1 MYVITHNVRKQ
12 MTPNEMTPSQEEL
25 NTNEPVKEETKKEET
40 ATEAQEQQTPDTPAE
55 PQPEKDGEKTYAA
68 PETKEAVIA
77 RMSELSHA
85 DGIAD
90 KDEIELLKKRYYRLR
105 FEEVAAQRE
114 AFLNAGG
121 NEEDFEPNAD
131 ADEER
136 FKAELKLIKEKRAQ
150 EHERLE
156 KIKQDNL
163 KRKLE
168 ILEKIKELSSSLGET
183 GKNYDAFRK
192 LQAEWKEANPVPQEN
207 ATELWKNYEY
217 CVENFYDMLKLNN
230 EFREYDFRKNLEAK
244 TRLCEAAE
252 KLETFGDP
260 VSAFHQLQKLHQEFR
275 EIGPVAKDLREQV
288 WERFK
293 AASTIVNKRHQEHF
307 DKLKET
313 EKENLVKKTALCEK
327 AEAVSTDNLK
337 TYAEWDKATNIIK
350 EIQAEW
356 KTIGFTPKSVNTKIF
371 ERFRSVC
378 DSFFAKKNE
387 HFKQQKAIQNENYGK
402 KLALCEKAEAL
413 KDSTEWGATANAI
426 RGLRAK
432 WKEIG
437 PVPNKYNES
446 LWKRFSEA
454 CNAFFDARSQAS
466 ASQRQSENENL
477 ETKRS
482 IIEQLKAITADAK
495 DEGVKKVQ
503 ELMAQ
508 WQATGHIPY
517 KLKEKFYVEYHEQ
530 IDRIYN
536 ELNIRR
542 MSRRVENIKAQATA
556 AISRGGDAM
565 FRERERLFRM
575 YEAKRNEMQTYENN
589 LGFLNVSSKSG
600 NGFVNEIR
608 RKIENLKNEVANLRK
623 SIEDI
628 DEKAKAGTQD
638 ESTPADGNAEN
649 KE

>member
-1 MYVITHNVRKQ
+1 

-25 NTNEPVKEETKKEET
+25 NTNEPIKEETNKEET
-40 ATEAQEQQTPDTPAE
+40 ATEAKEQQTPDTPEE
-55 PQPEKDGEKTYAA
+55 PQTEKEGEKTYAV
-68 PETKEAVIA
+68 PETKEAVIS

-85 DGIAD
+85 DEIAD

-121 NEEDFEPNAD
+121 NEEDFEPKAD

-168 ILEKIKELSSSLGET
+168 ILEKIKALSSSLEDT
-183 GKNYDAFRK
+183 GKNYDTFRK

-230 EFREYDFRKNLEAK
+230 EFREYDFKKNLEAK

-252 KLETFGDP
+252 KLETFADP

-337 TYAEWDKATNIIK
+337 TYAEWDKATNAIK

-387 HFKQQKAIQNENYGK
+387 YFKQLKATLNENYVK

-413 KDSTEWGATANAI
+413 KDSTDWGATANAI
-426 RGLRAK
+426 KALRAK

-437 PVPNKYNES
+437 PVPNKHNES

-495 DEGVKKVQ
+495 DEGIKKVQ

-536 ELNIRR
+536 ELNLRR
-542 MSRRVENIKAQATA
+542 MSRRAENIKAQATA

-575 YEAKRNEMQTYENN
+575 YEAKRNEIQTYENN

-600 NGFVNEIR
+600 NGFVSEIK

-628 DEKAKAGTQD
+628 DEKAKADAQD
-638 ESTPADGNAEN
+638 ESTPADSNAEN

>member
-1 MYVITHNVRKQ
+1 
-12 MTPNEMTPSQEEL
+12 MTPSQEEL
-25 NTNEPVKEETKKEET
+25 NINEPAKEATKKEET
-40 ATEAQEQQTPDTPAE
+40 AQEAQEQQTPGTPAE
-55 PQPEKDGEKTYAA
+55 PQAEKDGEKTYAV
-68 PETKEAVIA
+68 PETKEAVIK

-85 DGIAD
+85 DEIAD

-168 ILEKIKELSSSLGET
+168 ILEKIKELSSSLEET

-230 EFREYDFRKNLEAK
+230 EFREYDFKKNLEAK

-337 TYAEWDKATNIIK
+337 TYAEWDKATNTIK

-413 KDSTEWGATANAI
+413 KDSTDWGSTANAI

-432 WKEIG
+432 WKETG
-437 PVPNKYNES
+437 PVPSKHAET

-530 IDRIYN
+530 IDRIFN
-536 ELNIRR
+536 ELNLRR
-542 MSRRVENIKAQATA
+542 MSRRAENIKAQATA

-575 YEAKRNEMQTYENN
+575 YEAKRNEIQTYENN

-600 NGFVNEIR
+600 NGFVSEIK

-628 DEKAKAGTQD
+628 DEKAKEGAQD
-638 ESTPADGNAEN
+638 ESTPTDSNAEN

>member
-1 MYVITHNVRKQ
+1 

-25 NTNEPVKEETKKEET
+25 NINEPVKEETKKEET

-55 PQPEKDGEKTYAA
+55 PQPEKEVEKTYAV
-68 PETKEAVIA
+68 PETKEAVIK

-85 DGIAD
+85 DEIAD
-90 KDEIELLKKRYYRLR
+90 KDEIDLLKKRYYRLR

-121 NEEDFEPNAD
+121 NEEEFEPNAD

-168 ILEKIKELSSSLGET
+168 ILEKIKELSSSLEET

-230 EFREYDFRKNLEAK
+230 EFREYDFKKNLEAK

-337 TYAEWDKATNIIK
+337 TFAEWDKATNVIK

-402 KLALCEKAEAL
+402 KQALCEKAEAL

-437 PVPNKYNES
+437 PVPSKHSES

-575 YEAKRNEMQTYENN
+575 YEAKRNEIQTYENN

-600 NGFVNEIR
+600 NGFVSEIK

-628 DEKAKAGTQD
+628 DEKAKADAQD
-638 ESTPADGNAEN
+638 ESTPANGNAEN

>member
-1 MYVITHNVRKQ
+1 

-25 NTNEPVKEETKKEET
+25 NTNEPVKEETRKEDT
-40 ATEAQEQQTPDTPAE
+40 APEAQEQPVPDTPAD
-55 PQPEKDGEKTYAA
+55 PETEKEGEKTYAV
-68 PETKEAVIA
+68 PETKEAVIS

-85 DGIAD
+85 EETAD
-90 KDEIELLKKRYYRLR
+90 KDEVDLLKKIYYRLR
-105 FEEVAAQRE
+105 YEEVAAQRE

-121 NEEDFEPNAD
+121 NEEDFEPKAD

-168 ILEKIKELSSSLGET
+168 ILEKIKELSSSLEET

-230 EFREYDFRKNLEAK
+230 EFREYDFKKNLEAK

-337 TYAEWDKATNIIK
+337 TYAEWDKATNVIK

-387 HFKQQKAIQNENYGK
+387 HFKQLKATLNENYGK
-402 KLALCEKAEAL
+402 KLALCEKAEEL

-454 CNAFFDARSQAS
+454 CNAFFDARSEAS
-466 ASQRQSENENL
+466 ASQRQSESENL

-495 DEGVKKVQ
+495 EEGARKVQ

-530 IDRIYN
+530 VDRIFN
-536 ELNIRR
+536 ELNLRR

-575 YEAKRNEMQTYENN
+575 YEAKRNEIQTYENN

-600 NGFVNEIR
+600 NGFVSEIK

-628 DEKAKAGTQD
+628 DEKAKSDAQA
-638 ESTPADGNAEN
+638 ESTPADSSAEN

>member
-1 MYVITHNVRKQ
+1 
-12 MTPNEMTPSQEEL
+12 MTPNEITPSQEEL
-25 NTNEPVKEETKKEET
+25 NINEQAKEETQKET
-40 ATEAQEQQTPDTPAE
+40 ATEPQAPQSTCEPGEPETEKETESTYAMPDT
-55 PQPEKDGEKTYAA
+55 
-68 PETKEAVIA
+68 KEGIIS

-85 DGIAD
+85 NEIAG

-105 FEEVAAQRE
+105 YDEVAAQRE

-121 NEEDFEPNAD
+121 NEEEFVPKAD
-131 ADEER
+131 PDEER

-150 EHERLE
+150 EHERLD

-168 ILEKIKELSSSLGET
+168 ILEKIKALSSSLEDT
-183 GKNYDAFRK
+183 GKNYEAFRK

-217 CVENFYDMLKLNN
+217 SVENFYDMLKLNN
-230 EFREYDFRKNLEAK
+230 EFREYDFKKNLEAK
-244 TRLCEAAE
+244 THLCEAAE
-252 KLETFGDP
+252 KLETFDDP

-293 AASTIVNKRHQEHF
+293 AASSIVNKRHQEHF

-327 AEAVSTDNLK
+327 VEAISTDNLK
-337 TYAEWDKATNIIK
+337 TYADWDKTTNAIK

-371 ERFRSVC
+371 ERFRSAC
-378 DSFFAKKNE
+378 DSFFVKKNE
-387 HFKQQKAIQNENYGK
+387 YFKKLKATLNENYAK
-402 KLALCEKAEAL
+402 KKALCEKAETL
-413 KDSTEWGATANAI
+413 KDSTDWGTTAAAI
-426 RGLRAK
+426 RELRAK

-437 PVPNKYNES
+437 PVPGKYSEP
-446 LWKRFSEA
+446 LWKRFCEA

-477 ETKRS
+477 ETKRG
-482 IIEQLKAITADAK
+482 IIEQLKAITAESR
-495 DEGVKKVQ
+495 DESIKKVQ

-517 KLKEKFYVEYHEQ
+517 KLKEKFYKEYREQ
-530 IDRIYN
+530 VDRIYN
-536 ELNIRR
+536 ELNLRR
-542 MSRRVENIKAQATA
+542 MTRRAENIKAHADA

-565 FRERERLFRM
+565 MRERERLFRM
-575 YEAKRNEMQTYENN
+575 YEAKRNEIQTYENN
-589 LGFLNVSSKSG
+589 LGFLNVSSKNGS
-600 NGFVNEIR
+600 GFVNEIK
-608 RKIENLKNEVANLRK
+608 RKIENLKNEMASLRK

-628 DEKAKAGTQD
+628 DEKAKTGAQD
-638 ESTPADGNAEN
+638 EGETANSNAEN